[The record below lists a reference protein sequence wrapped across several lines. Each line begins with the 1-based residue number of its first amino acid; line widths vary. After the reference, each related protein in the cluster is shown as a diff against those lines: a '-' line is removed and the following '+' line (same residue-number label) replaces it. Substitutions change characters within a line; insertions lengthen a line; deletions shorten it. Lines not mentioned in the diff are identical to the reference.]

1 MTPEPDSGTTAGA
14 NSTKQGTTV
23 GGCYSAGLSPKH
35 VHCGQAPVT
44 LLQGPHLGK
53 HLSLGKPPEGQ
64 DAYYPIIPS
73 AERDLAHLS
82 DEPRK
87 LLCH

>member
-35 VHCGQAPVT
+35 VHCGQAPGDAPPGAT
-44 LLQGPHLGK
+44 LRETLVLG
-53 HLSLGKPPEGQ
+53 
-64 DAYYPIIPS
+64 
-73 AERDLAHLS
+73 
-82 DEPRK
+82 
-87 LLCH
+87 